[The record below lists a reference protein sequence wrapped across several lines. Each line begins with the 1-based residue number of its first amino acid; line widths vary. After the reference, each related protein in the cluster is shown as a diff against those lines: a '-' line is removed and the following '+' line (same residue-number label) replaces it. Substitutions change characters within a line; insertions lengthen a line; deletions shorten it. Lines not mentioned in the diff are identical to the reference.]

1 MTLNLF
7 DLTGRVALITGVGRG
22 IGQAMTLALADAGA
36 DIAGLYRDNF
46 TESQQLVEAKGR
58 RFLPIQLDLA
68 SATPEELAAVVQQVV
83 DHFGRLDVLV
93 NNAGIIRRG
102 KAVEYSAIDWR
113 MTMQVNLD
121 SAFFLAQAAARA
133 MLNQPLQNGFR
144 GKIINV
150 GSVLSFQGGILVP
163 AYTAAKHAL
172 EGLTKALANEWAAQ
186 GINVNTIAPGYMV
199 TDNTEAL
206 RNDAARS
213 KAILERIPAARWG
226 EPDDLAGVTLF
237 LASAASNYVHG
248 STLVVD
254 GGWLGR

>member
-22 IGQAMTLALADAGA
+22 IGRAMALALADAGA

-58 RFLPIQLDLA
+58 CFLPIQLDLA
-68 SATPEELAAVVQQVV
+68 SATPEQLAGVVQQVV

-102 KAVEYSAIDWR
+102 KAVEYSADDWH

-186 GINVNTIAPGYMV
+186 GINVNAIAPGYMV

-248 STLVVD
+248 STVVVD

>member
-1 MTLNLF
+1 MGRQTK
-7 DLTGRVALITGVGRG
+7 TGTFETNRC
-22 IGQAMTLALADAGA
+22 
-36 DIAGLYRDNF
+36 YR
-46 TESQQLVEAKGR
+46 EK
-58 RFLPIQLDLA
+58 
-68 SATPEELAAVVQQVV
+68 
-83 DHFGRLDVLV
+83 
-93 NNAGIIRRG
+93 
-102 KAVEYSAIDWR
+102 
-113 MTMQVNLD
+113 VNLD

-133 MLNQPLQNGFR
+133 MLNQPLQAGLR

-186 GINVNTIAPGYMV
+186 GINVNAVAPGYMV

-206 RNDAARS
+206 RNNAARS

-226 EPDDLAGVTLF
+226 EPGDLAGVTLF

-248 STLVVD
+248 STVVVD